1 MANLNISVGISD
13 FEKIRNNGFYY
24 VDKSGL
30 IAEIFKDE
38 PTEVT
43 LITRPH
49 RFGKTLGM
57 SMLRS
62 FFDIRKDNKELF
74 EGQEYMKLEGV
85 AAKGTAD
92 LEDSFVLFNCNGLQK
107 GVIALEEMYIGKDR
121 VNGLY
126 AGDKRVALYPL
137 QQDLPYKAGDFVCKM
152 GGENGSNS

>member
-1 MANLNISVGISD
+1 MAFFKKKQVNQKRQENYNRVYRLHQEAE
-13 FEKIRNNGFYY
+13 FLLY
-24 VDKSGL
+24 VED
-30 IAEIFKDE
+30 AY
-38 PTEVT
+38 
-43 LITRPH
+43 
-49 RFGKTLGM
+49 
-57 SMLRS
+57 
-62 FFDIRKDNKELF
+62 KELF